1 MEAGALDPISMSA
14 LVEAGVGTAFRL
26 EIPLLV
32 FVLDIPLLVLV
43 LEIVFIRLVSPDP
56 CACVCVCCG
65 AGGAETFSVGW
76 GRTAWTGRGGIAWT
90 GREFPA
96 SGPRGSCRP
105 ARRG

>member
-76 GRTAWTGRGGIAWT
+76 GEDSLDREGG
-90 GREFPA
+90 G
-96 SGPRGSCRP
+96 
-105 ARRG
+105 